1 MLRRIQDRFR
11 RPVGAVMASFAAT
24 VGDWCAKVPNA
35 LEIVFKESAQEL
47 VSQLDRLLADE
58 VYAKPQPPGYKRTGF
73 LRASLMASTSA
84 MPTLSRDNPGA
95 PVPTDLGD
103 VILVINGA
111 DLGDTIYLGYTANYA
126 AFVHYGANGTTPR
139 PWVTLVAQ
147 RWITIV
153 EAKAA
158 EVKARLGL

>member
-1 MLRRIQDRFR
+1 
-11 RPVGAVMASFAAT
+11 MASFAAT
-24 VGDWCAKVPNA
+24 VGAWAAAVPVA

-47 VSQLDRLLADE
+47 VSQLDQLLADE
-58 VYAKPQPPGYKRTGF
+58 VYDRPAIPGYKRTGF
-73 LRASLMASTSA
+73 LRASLMASTMA
-84 MPTLSRDNPGA
+84 MPTLSRENPGA
-95 PVPTDLGD
+95 PVPADLGD

-139 PWVTLVAQ
+139 LWVTMVAQ
-147 RWITIV
+147 RWVMIV

>member
-1 MLRRIQDRFR
+1 
-11 RPVGAVMASFAAT
+11 MASFAAT
-24 VGDWCAKVPNA
+24 VGDWCRKVPVA
-35 LEIVFKESAQEL
+35 VEIVFKEAAQEL
-47 VSQLDRLLADE
+47 VSQLDQLLADE

-84 MPTLSRDNPGA
+84 MPTLSHGNPGA
-95 PVPTDLGD
+95 PVPPDLGD

-139 PWVTLVAQ
+139 PWVTMVAQ
-147 RWITIV
+147 RWVMIV

-158 EVKARLGL
+158 EVKRRLGL